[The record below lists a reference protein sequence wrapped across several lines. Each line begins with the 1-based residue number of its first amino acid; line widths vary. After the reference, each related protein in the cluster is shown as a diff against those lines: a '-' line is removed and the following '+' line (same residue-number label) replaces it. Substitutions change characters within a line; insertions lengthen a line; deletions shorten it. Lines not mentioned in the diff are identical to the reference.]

1 MINYKVIGVMSGT
14 SCDGVDLAYCDFSLD
29 QAKNWTYSIKKAV
42 TVPYHKAWQDRLR
55 GAIELSPKDL
65 VQVNLAYTNLL
76 NQFILDFINREQIEN
91 LDLICSHGHTVRH
104 QPDFGTT
111 LQIGNLKELT
121 QDLPCPVVCDFRVQD
136 VAFGGQ
142 GAPLVPIG
150 DRLLFG
156 DYSAC
161 LNLGGF
167 ANVSYLYPDKKLHM
181 NQVSDWTIAFDI
193 APLNIVLNHFAQKL
207 GAPYDDKGVFAQSGQ
222 LDRSLLARLN
232 ALDYYTQPPPKS
244 LGLEWVQTNIV
255 PLYDEFQLSS
265 EDWLATLVGHMAHQI
280 ERICQ
285 PFDRV
290 LVTGGG
296 AFNDHLINELNL
308 ISSGR
313 YLVPSSDLVMFKE
326 ALIFGLLGVLRWRN
340 EINCLSSVTGASH
353 DHSSGIIWP
362 KPEI

>member
-1 MINYKVIGVMSGT
+1 MSGT
-14 SCDGVDLAYCDFSLD
+14 SCDGVDLAYCDFCLD
-29 QAKNWTYSIKKAV
+29 QAKNWTYSIKKAG
-42 TVPYHKAWQDRLR
+42 TIPYQKAWQERLS
-55 GAIELSPKDL
+55 GVIELSSSAL
-65 VQVNLAYTNLL
+65 AAVNMAYTNLL
-76 NQFILDFINREQIEN
+76 NQLILDFIKTEQIED

-104 QPDFGTT
+104 QPDFGIT
-111 LQIGNLKELT
+111 LQIGNLKDLA

-150 DRLLFG
+150 DRLLFS
-156 DYSAC
+156 DYAAC

-167 ANVSYLYPDKKLHM
+167 ANVSYSSPDKKLNM
-181 NQVSDWTIAFDI
+181 NQVPGPTIAFDI

-207 GAPYDDKGVFAQSGQ
+207 GAQYDDKGAFAQSGQ
-222 LDRSLLARLN
+222 LDRSLLSRLN
-232 ALDYYTQPPPKS
+232 ALDYYNQPPPKS
-244 LGLEWVQTNIV
+244 LGLEWVQTHIL
-255 PLYDEFQLSS
+255 PLYDEFQLSP
-265 EDWLATLVGHMAHQI
+265 EDWLATLVGHMTHQI
-280 ERICQ
+280 ERICK

-326 ALIFGLLGVLRWRN
+326 ALIFGFLGVLRWRN
-340 EINCLSSVTGASH
+340 EINCLSSVTGASN
-353 DHSSGIIWP
+353 DHSSGIIWA
-362 KPEI
+362 KPQN

>member
-29 QAKNWTYSIKKAV
+29 PGKNWTYSIKKAV

-65 VQVNLAYTNLL
+65 AQVNLAYTNLL

-167 ANVSYLYPDKKLHM
+167 ANVSYLCPDKKLHM
-181 NQVSDWTIAFDI
+181 NQASDWTIAFDI

-222 LDRSLLARLN
+222 LDRSLLSRLN

-244 LGLEWVQTNIV
+244 LGLEWVQTHIL
-255 PLYDEFQLSS
+255 PLYDEFQLSP
-265 EDWLATLVGHMAHQI
+265 EDWLATLVEHMAHQI
-280 ERICQ
+280 ERICK

-308 ISSGR
+308 VSSGR

-326 ALIFGLLGVLRWRN
+326 ALIFGFLGVLRWRN

-353 DHSSGIIWP
+353 DHSSGIIWA
-362 KPEI
+362 KRQN